1 MTQTFS
7 TVIALEGE
15 KKAETDLLCKG
26 DSIRGEVDLDPRALT
41 ADVEDVSLHD
51 QLPRLDLLLPV
62 VKQLLRVQ
70 LLSEGVAHF
79 FQLLALHVVLP
90 ISPQHRLHPLE
101 ACLQLTINLGRGE
114 KHSHKLQDRVGY
126 TAVASESDKVRR
138 LISCIQNLQCL
149 PSTEKIMH
157 TRANKKNT
165 HESTERDDGTLDAL
179 VYTCLAHMIALETG
193 G

>member
-1 MTQTFS
+1 MQFKYRP
-7 TVIALEGE
+7 G
-15 KKAETDLLCKG
+15 
-26 DSIRGEVDLDPRALT
+26 PRALT
-41 ADVEDVSLHD
+41 DDVEDASLHD

-101 ACLQLTINLGRGE
+101 VRLQLTINLGRGE
-114 KHSHKLQDRVGY
+114 KHSHKLQYRVGY

-165 HESTERDDGTLDAL
+165 HEHYTSTERDDGTLDAL